1 MNYILLIVGFV
12 LLVKGAD
19 FFVEGASSIAETLK
33 IPSLIIGLTIVA
45 FGTSA
50 PEAAVSITA
59 ALKGQNGMAM
69 GNVIGS
75 NVFNLLMVV
84 GVSSII
90 KPLIVEKSVRIK
102 EFPFLILVSI
112 LTFIIIGDQF
122 FNSTSVNLLSRGD
135 GLILL
140 MFFLIFMYSLITS
153 ALNSRSKALE
163 IQKENPQNYEKL
175 TVQIDAPVET
185 MPVSKAII
193 FSVGGIIA
201 IVLGGQIVVNS
212 ATAIAKGFG
221 VSDQLIGLT
230 IVAIGTS
237 LPELVTSVIAATK
250 GESDIALGNVI
261 GSNMFNLLFVLSLS
275 ATISPIAIDPKLFV
289 DCLFMIGVTILTYIF
304 TLIRKDINRIEGCL
318 LTLLYFGYMAYL
330 IMGI

>member
-1 MNYILLIVGFV
+1 MSYILLIIGFI

-50 PEAAVSITA
+50 PEAAVSVTA

-75 NVFNLLMVV
+75 NIFNLLMVV

-90 KPLIVEKSVRIK
+90 KPLVVEKSVRIK

-112 LTFIIIGDQF
+112 LTFIMIGDQF
-122 FNSTSVNLLSRGD
+122 FNGTSINQLSRGD

-163 IQKENPQNYEKL
+163 LQKENPQNYEKL
-175 TVQIDAPVET
+175 TVEIDAPVET
-185 MPVSKAII
+185 MPISKAII
-193 FSVGGIIA
+193 YSIGGIIA
-201 IVLGGQIVVNS
+201 IVLGGQVVVNS

-230 IVAIGTS
+230 VVSIGTS

-261 GSNMFNLLFVLSLS
+261 GSNMFNILFVLSLS
-275 ATISPIAIDPKLFV
+275 ATISPIAIDPKLFI
-289 DCLFMIGVTILTYIF
+289 DCLFMISVTVLTYVF
-304 TLIRKDINRIEGCL
+304 TLIKKDINRVEGCL
-318 LTLLYFGYMAYL
+318 LTLLYLGYMAYL

>member
-1 MNYILLIVGFV
+1 MSYILLIIGFI

-50 PEAAVSITA
+50 PEAAVSVTA

-75 NVFNLLMVV
+75 NIFNLLMVV

-90 KPLIVEKSVRIK
+90 KPLVVEKSVRIK

-122 FNSTSVNLLSRGD
+122 FNGTSINQLSRGD

-163 IQKENPQNYEKL
+163 LQKENPQNYEKL
-175 TVQIDAPVET
+175 TVEIDAPVET
-185 MPVSKAII
+185 MPISKAII
-193 FSVGGIIA
+193 YSIGGIIA
-201 IVLGGQIVVNS
+201 IVLGGQVVVNS

-230 IVAIGTS
+230 VVSIGTS

-261 GSNMFNLLFVLSLS
+261 GSNMFNILFVLSLS
-275 ATISPIAIDPKLFV
+275 ATISPIAIDPKLFI
-289 DCLFMIGVTILTYIF
+289 DCLFMIGVTVLTYVF
-304 TLIRKDINRIEGCL
+304 TLIKKDINRVEGCL
-318 LTLLYFGYMAYL
+318 LTLLYLGYMAYL